1 MARGGSDTI
10 EAIKARLNIVDIVR
24 RYVDLRQVG
33 DRWAGVCPFHQ
44 ETKPSLSVHPEKGFY
59 YCFGCQASGD
69 LIDFYRDINGLEFR
83 QALEELAREAGVDLD
98 DRPDP
103 KAAQRQAERRASL
116 EMQSLAQR
124 FFQATLEA
132 VAGKQAREYLA
143 ARGVDRRMQD
153 YFGLGFAPEGWQALG
168 AELQRNG
175 YTLQQGVTAGLLSQN
190 RNGRIY
196 DRFRNRVTFPIH
208 DLGGKVIAFGGRVIG
223 DGEPKY
229 LNSSDSPIYKKG
241 AHLYGLYQARQA
253 VTQSKEVLLTEGYAD
268 VIALVRYGFTH
279 ACGVLGTALTAE
291 QVRRLA
297 GLARRV
303 TLIYD
308 GDRAGRQAASR
319 SAEMLLRQ
327 GVQCRVVNLPDGE
340 DVDSLLQQS
349 GAAGFQRFVREAEE
363 GLTFCLRVLRES
375 GVAREI
381 LHWATEFLQGLQD
394 RTWQAYFLPRV
405 AAGLELSE
413 TELRRALDGGGR
425 SAAGARSHHRSEH
438 LQQASPGQRDRELLH
453 FAISCPQ
460 YCERLDVLGLEQ
472 ALATERGRQLWRKIK
487 SFSREELLLHL
498 DASEKRFYIQSE
510 LHPLPAQRQR
520 AVWEGIEQFLHKT
533 RQEVTLQEVRTALKH
548 AQESGDAE
556 EMDRL
561 LRAYTDML
569 GGLNE

>member
-1 MARGGSDTI
+1 MARGGSENI

-83 QALEELAREAGVDLD
+83 QALEELAREAGVSLNE
-98 DRPDP
+98 RPDP
-103 KAAQRQAERRASL
+103 KAAQRQAERRAAL
-116 EMQSLAQR
+116 EMHSLAQQ

-132 VAGKQAREYLA
+132 AAGKRAREYLA
-143 ARGVDRRMQD
+143 ARGVDRAMQD
-153 YFGLGFAPEGWQALG
+153 YFGLGFAPESWQALG
-168 AELQRNG
+168 DELQRSG

-223 DGEPKY
+223 EGEPKY

-241 AHLYGLYQARQA
+241 GHLYGLYQARQA

-279 ACGVLGTALTAE
+279 ACGVLGTALTEE

-340 DVDSLLQQS
+340 DVDSLLQNS

-363 GLTFCLRVLRES
+363 GLTFCLRVLR
-375 GVAREI
+375 
-381 LHWATEFLQGLQD
+381 
-394 RTWQAYFLPRV
+394 
-405 AAGLELSE
+405 
-413 TELRRALDGGGR
+413 
-425 SAAGARSHHRSEH
+425 
-438 LQQASPGQRDRELLH
+438 
-453 FAISCPQ
+453 
-460 YCERLDVLGLEQ
+460 
-472 ALATERGRQLWRKIK
+472 
-487 SFSREELLLHL
+487 
-498 DASEKRFYIQSE
+498 
-510 LHPLPAQRQR
+510 
-520 AVWEGIEQFLHKT
+520 
-533 RQEVTLQEVRTALKH
+533 
-548 AQESGDAE
+548 
-556 EMDRL
+556 
-561 LRAYTDML
+561 
-569 GGLNE
+569 